1 MKHTAA
7 ARFAIASYVVAREG
21 SLPVNNLSTRCRKMT
36 TREPR
41 GFAIIVTTNI
51 ADSRSTTGR
60 HPMDDLSTC
69 ISQPRSMTKVDSSHE
84 LRDMRT
90 LCVDNRDAKHYCCC

>member
-1 MKHTAA
+1 
-7 ARFAIASYVVAREG
+7 
-21 SLPVNNLSTRCRKMT
+21 
-36 TREPR
+36 
-41 GFAIIVTTNI
+41 
-51 ADSRSTTGR
+51 
-60 HPMDDLSTC
+60 MDDLSTC